1 MYASKAHFCGNNNLT
16 ENESAVFRHANHSEA
31 ARSDK
36 RIKVRC
42 CFRYR
47 VRATADAQ
55 SSKKQKAAL
64 VPPGSNGAR
73 DFEDSNMPAAKRQK
87 VTDEQVTVM
96 VTYDGQDHVTAAN
109 AASDA
114 ALREYLMTLLE

>member
-1 MYASKAHFCGNNNLT
+1 
-16 ENESAVFRHANHSEA
+16 
-31 ARSDK
+31 
-36 RIKVRC
+36 
-42 CFRYR
+42 
-47 VRATADAQ
+47 
-55 SSKKQKAAL
+55 
-64 VPPGSNGAR
+64 
-73 DFEDSNMPAAKRQK
+73 MPAAKRQK